1 MNISSFLGFCP
12 SLSSVPAPSL
22 WYLNYW
28 PVLTAG
34 CRAKLTFVNR
44 MLSTLT
50 VTALDKYF
58 LSDEY
63 LPVFCEGLG
72 LLWLTRAP
80 STAPK
85 TDLQFGETI
94 TLSLYA
100 SSPQEEVPIMSKL
113 NTAGRSK
120 RCLN

>member
-1 MNISSFLGFCP
+1 MNISSFLGFC
-12 SLSSVPAPSL
+12 SVLSSVPAPSL

-28 PVLTAG
+28 PALTAG
-34 CRAKLTFVNR
+34 CRAKLTFVNK

-50 VTALDKYF
+50 VTTLDKDF

-63 LPVFCEGLG
+63 LPVFCAGLG

-85 TDLQFGETI
+85 IDLQFGETVA
-94 TLSLYA
+94 LSL
-100 SSPQEEVPIMSKL
+100 
-113 NTAGRSK
+113 
-120 RCLN
+120 